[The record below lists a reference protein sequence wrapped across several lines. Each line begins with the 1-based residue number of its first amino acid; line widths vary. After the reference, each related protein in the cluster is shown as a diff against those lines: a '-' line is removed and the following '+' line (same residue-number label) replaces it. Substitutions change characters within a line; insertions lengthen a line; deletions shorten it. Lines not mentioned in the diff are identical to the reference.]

1 MHLCHLS
8 CDGEKTVIAWC
19 WLHRTQQHDCTACA
33 PLVLLP
39 SFLLCHQEHVGCGG
53 DRENNVTAET
63 DATAKMWRQRQHRD
77 DRDNSRGTTEMA
89 ADTVEE
95 EVVAE
100 TVDDICRTKEAMLEN
115 SKVCIKTEIFTNLL
129 QDEEGVDIT
138 RKIKSPN

>member
-1 MHLCHLS
+1 
-8 CDGEKTVIAWC
+8 
-19 WLHRTQQHDCTACA
+19 
-33 PLVLLP
+33 
-39 SFLLCHQEHVGCGG
+39 
-53 DRENNVTAET
+53 
-63 DATAKMWRQRQHRD
+63 
-77 DRDNSRGTTEMA
+77 MA